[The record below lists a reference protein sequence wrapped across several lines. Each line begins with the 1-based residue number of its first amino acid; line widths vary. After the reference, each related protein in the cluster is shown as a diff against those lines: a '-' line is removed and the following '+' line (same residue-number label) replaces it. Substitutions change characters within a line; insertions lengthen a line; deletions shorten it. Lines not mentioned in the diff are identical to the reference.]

1 MGIQTIETGRL
12 TIGQQNR
19 NKDMKTNRLL
29 DKVYGALIGA
39 AIGDAMG
46 GPVEGF
52 SYADIEKEYGT
63 VDRLLPYHPN
73 IPIAVHG
80 PFDLCAGAYTDDSRM
95 SKIFAQ
101 AIVKKGASINSRD
114 IAKAYIEY
122 YFHAKND
129 LERGFIDEYY
139 HKAIYMDKK
148 EIFGG
153 QPTNG
158 AVMGIAP
165 FGVITP
171 CNPCKAHDDAFEAMF
186 MTVGYA
192 RYAASMAAAA
202 ISSAM
207 KESADY
213 RVVVSDMLEAVHR
226 HNSFVEGAGW
236 SECPMYGYIGRK
248 PEYLV
253 EDGIRVAEKYTDAAS
268 MREELYQTVVQE
280 FFADGAESLAI
291 AMSFFWQAK
300 GDFIRSVTG
309 CVNFG
314 RDNDSSAGIAGAIA
328 GALNGAGAIPQEWV
342 ELVETV
348 NEGPTF
354 LELAKGICAIIEAE
368 FSQQKQMVE
377 DLGAL
382 LQ

>member
-1 MGIQTIETGRL
+1 MSA
-12 TIGQQNR
+12 
-19 NKDMKTNRLL
+19 NRLFE
-29 DKVYGALIGA
+29 KVYGALIGA

-52 SYADIEKEYGT
+52 SYQDIEKEYGT

-73 IPIAVHG
+73 ISIAVHG
-80 PFDLCAGAYTDDSRM
+80 PFDLRAGAYTDDSRM

-101 AIVKKGASINSRD
+101 AMVKKGAPVNSRD

-171 CNPCKAHDDAFEAMF
+171 CDPEKAHDDAFEAMF

-207 KESADY
+207 KAAADY
-213 RVVVSDMLEAVHR
+213 RLVVSDMLKAVER
-226 HNSFVEGAGW
+226 HKGFVEGPGW
-236 SECPMYGYIGRK
+236 AECPMYGYIGRK

-253 EDGIRVAEKYTDAAS
+253 EDGIRVAEKYPDASS
-268 MREELYQTVVQE
+268 MREELYRTVVQE

-291 AMSFFWQAK
+291 AVSFLWQAK
-300 GDFIRSVTG
+300 GDFVGSVTG

-328 GALNGAGAIPQEWV
+328 GALNGVTAIPREWV

-354 LELAKGICAIIEAE
+354 YELAEGICAIIQADYAR
-368 FSQQKQMVE
+368 QQQRVE
-377 DLGAL
+377 DLGKL
-382 LQ
+382 L